1 MKVTLSVIKA
11 DVGGFVG
18 HSASHPD
25 ILEVARKVLQE
36 EKNKGYIKDFHVTS
50 CGDDLEL
57 IITHEHG
64 INDKGVHGITWN
76 AFIKGTE
83 KAKELGLYGAGQDI
97 LKESFSGNLKGMG
110 PGFAEMEFE
119 ERKSEPVI
127 IFMADKTEPGAWNFP
142 LWKMFADP
150 FNTAGLVID
159 PEMHD
164 GFRFLVEDIREEKE
178 VFIDSPESIYDLLVL
193 IAAPSRYAVKAV
205 YTKTGEI
212 AAATSTQRLFLIA
225 GKYVGK
231 DDPVMIVRAQHGL
244 PAVGEILEPFAF
256 PHLVE
261 GWMRGSHNGPFMP
274 CSVKDATPSRFDGPP
289 RVMGLGFQLKNG
301 MLVGPRDMLGDISFD
316 GARQKAN
323 EIADFLRQHGPFEPH
338 RLSSECMEYTT
349 LPEVLKKLK
358 DKFVGETDQDIQRY
372 LAQATV
378 AKVLEKHKHK
388 FRKIT

>member
-1 MKVTLSVIKA
+1 MKITLSVIKA
-11 DVGGFVG
+11 DVGGYVG

-25 ILEVARKVLQE
+25 ILEVARQILQD
-36 EKNKGYIKDFHVTS
+36 EKNKGFIKDFHVTS
-50 CGDDLEL
+50 CGDDLQL
-57 IITHEHG
+57 IMTHFHG
-64 INDKGVHGITWN
+64 INDDGIHGVAWSVFTR
-76 AFIKGTE
+76 ATE

-110 PGFAEMEFE
+110 PGYAEMEFE

-142 LWKMFADP
+142 LYKIFADP

-159 PEMHD
+159 PEMHE
-164 GFRFLVEDIREEKE
+164 GFNFLVEDIREEKE
-178 VFIDSPESIYDLLVL
+178 VMIESPEHIYDLLVL
-193 IAAPSRYAVKAV
+193 IAAPSRYVVKAV
-205 YTKTGEI
+205 YKKNGEI

-244 PAVGEILEPFAF
+244 PAVGEVLEPFAF

-274 CSVKDATPSRFDGPP
+274 VSVKDATPSRFDGPP
-289 RVMGLGFQLKNG
+289 RVMGLGFQIKNC

-316 GARQKAN
+316 RAREKAN

-338 RLSSECMEYTT
+338 RLSPESMEYTT
-349 LPEVLKKLK
+349 LPEVLKELEN
-358 DKFVGETDQDIQRY
+358 KFVGETGRHRQRFMAHH
-372 LAQATV
+372 LRS
-378 AKVLEKHKHK
+378 KVLEKHKNK
-388 FRKIT
+388 FKKIS